1 MTSEQI
7 KRHVNIRE
15 SITLFKHILR
25 YGYIE
30 YIVIRNHFL
39 LVLPLEITTGFII
52 RQYDEAAKGSERS
65 LHDIFRYVRYK

>member
-52 RQYDEAAKGSERS
+52 RQ
-65 LHDIFRYVRYK
+65 